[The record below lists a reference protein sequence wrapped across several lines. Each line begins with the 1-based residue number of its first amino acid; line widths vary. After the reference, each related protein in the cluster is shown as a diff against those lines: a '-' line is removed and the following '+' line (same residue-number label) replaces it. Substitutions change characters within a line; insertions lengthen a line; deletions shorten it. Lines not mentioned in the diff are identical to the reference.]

1 MPCHRKY
8 VLRCK
13 QYFAALQILKVTKKR
28 IQIFIP
34 PFIIA
39 GLIVYCWIK
48 ILSTDVVATWQHYLA
63 LGLFIVLVVFLV
75 KSFKTAVVA
84 TGLYLMLATFAVLS
98 LTPEVNTSWL
108 TIVLIDT
115 PHINI
120 LSFGLLILFLILNF
134 DKLIDIYLDYKETKT
149 KSKK

>member
-1 MPCHRKY
+1 
-8 VLRCK
+8 
-13 QYFAALQILKVTKKR
+13 VTKKR

-108 TIVLIDT
+108 TIGSIDT

-149 KSKK
+149 KNKK

>member
-108 TIVLIDT
+108 TIGSIDT